1 MHAQS
6 KQRPWPLQMA
16 EEGADLVADL
26 RMERVLW
33 RHGWMVVGVDEAGRG
48 PLAGPV
54 VAGACI
60 LPEDA
65 ELPGVNDSKKLT
77 PRKREAAYD
86 AICEVALG
94 WAVGVVDNR
103 RIDEVNIRNATFE
116 AMAQAVEGALA
127 MARERAAGEP
137 WLLVDGNAKIPSWQ
151 GTQRCV
157 VGGDRKV
164 LSIAAASILAKV
176 TRDRMMEEYDRLYP
190 EYGFARHKGYGSR
203 EHFAALDLHGP
214 SPIHRMTF
222 INHRQLRLF

>member
-1 MHAQS
+1 MQNEQGH
-6 KQRPWPLQMA
+6 WPLLAA
-16 EEGADLVADL
+16 EEGAEFVADL

-60 LPEDA
+60 LPAGA

-77 PRKREAAYD
+77 RKKREAAYE
-86 AICEVALG
+86 AIQEIAVG

-127 MARERAAGEP
+127 MARERAGGEP
-137 WLLVDGNAKIPSWQ
+137 WLLVDGNALIPSWQ
-151 GTQRCV
+151 GAQRCV

-190 EYGFARHKGYGSR
+190 QYGFAQHKGYGSK
-203 EHFAALDLHGP
+203 EHFAALDMYGP

-222 INHRQLRLF
+222 INHRQLRFF